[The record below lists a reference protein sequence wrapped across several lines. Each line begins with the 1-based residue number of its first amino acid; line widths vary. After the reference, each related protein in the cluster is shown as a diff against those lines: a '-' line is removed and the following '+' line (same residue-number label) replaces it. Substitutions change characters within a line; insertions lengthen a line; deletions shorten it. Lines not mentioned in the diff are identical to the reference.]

1 MSNRNVELKVWKKG
15 KPDNN
20 GRKIES
26 ANGTKFHCIFLF
38 YKICNYGTPV
48 LIVAYL
54 FNQSRRKEGMV
65 IQNMDGEKGLYSN
78 IQLLTKIVFDIID
91 DLV

>member
-1 MSNRNVELKVWKKG
+1 
-15 KPDNN
+15 
-20 GRKIES
+20 
-26 ANGTKFHCIFLF
+26 
-38 YKICNYGTPV
+38 
-48 LIVAYL
+48 
-54 FNQSRRKEGMV
+54 MV